1 MEEQIKEK
9 TEEKQEEVIE
19 GNFFQRAKRRIQE
32 EFISIGK
39 FLKEHPEHMV
49 TTVTGAIGIVVTAT
63 GFAIKCFSGNSE
75 NCYVPDEVTGMNY
88 LTDHPLTNSEIM
100 ELSDRM
106 IDGESTGEALTNMG
120 VLKNEKKRR

>member
-100 ELSDRM
+100 
-106 IDGESTGEALTNMG
+106 
-120 VLKNEKKRR
+120 